1 MKKEKEILSFLSHP
15 NIIKFKAFF
24 ENPET
29 NSQILI
35 TELFSSIQIGEFIK
49 QNELKA
55 PIIQEILKQIFD
67 GLNYLHEN
75 NIVHQ
80 DFNVKNILIDPKTL
94 QIKIIDFG
102 LSKTES
108 NDQIVWSPQGNL
120 KYRPP
125 QIICNEKSQSYFF
138 MDIWCLCLIVLSLL
152 MKIPISSKKVLN
164 C

>member
-1 MKKEKEILSFLSHP
+1 
-15 NIIKFKAFF
+15 
-24 ENPET
+24 
-29 NSQILI
+29 
-35 TELFSSIQIGEFIK
+35 
-49 QNELKA
+49 
-55 PIIQEILKQIFD
+55 LKQIFD

-80 DFNVKNILIDPKTL
+80 DFKAKNILIDPKTF

-125 QIICNEKSQSYFF
+125 RIICNKKTQSYCF

-152 MKIPISSKKVLN
+152 MKIPISSKKVLKLLLKKKTKSLN
-164 C
+164 LSAFAEDQKINEVLTFLKEEVEESEEINKYENPFKLHIGCCR